1 MLSSTIRF
9 VRRAAKVDANQ
20 GEIVK
25 ALRAHGATVQS
36 LAAVGHGCPDLLV
49 GYQGVTYL
57 MEIKDGSL
65 PPSRKRLTPDEA
77 AWHASWKG
85 LAAVIESVDEALAC
99 IEKGPD
105 TTGDSR
111 LGPVSPAPSQA
122 RRAN

>member
-1 MLSSTIRF
+1 M
-9 VRRAAKVDANQ
+9 RRAARVDANQ
-20 GEIVK
+20 GEIVT

-36 LAAVGHGCPDLLV
+36 LAAVGCGCPDLLV
-49 GYQGVTYL
+49 GYGGGNYL

-65 PPSRKRLTPDEA
+65 APSRKRLTPDEA
-77 AWHASWKG
+77 GWHATWKG

-111 LGPVSPAPSQA
+111 PGPVSPAPSQA
-122 RRAN
+122 RHAI